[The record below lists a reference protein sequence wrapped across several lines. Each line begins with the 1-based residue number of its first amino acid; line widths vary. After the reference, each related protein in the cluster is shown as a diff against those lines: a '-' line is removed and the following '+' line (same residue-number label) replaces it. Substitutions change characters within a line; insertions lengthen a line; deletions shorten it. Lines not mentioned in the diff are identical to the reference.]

1 MIGVW
6 RAGRGKE
13 RALSAGLTL
22 TLVADAEM
30 SRAAVLQ
37 PEHIG
42 TARLALFYLPLW
54 VLVSKL
60 YSGRSVQQEL
70 ETTSGGGVVTS
81 SSHRA

>member
-37 PEHIG
+37 PEHIRSARQARWG
-42 TARLALFYLPLW
+42 VCLRALVTNRRLSVHCNAQLYTTA
-54 VLVSKL
+54 
-60 YSGRSVQQEL
+60 GI
-70 ETTSGGGVVTS
+70 
-81 SSHRA
+81 